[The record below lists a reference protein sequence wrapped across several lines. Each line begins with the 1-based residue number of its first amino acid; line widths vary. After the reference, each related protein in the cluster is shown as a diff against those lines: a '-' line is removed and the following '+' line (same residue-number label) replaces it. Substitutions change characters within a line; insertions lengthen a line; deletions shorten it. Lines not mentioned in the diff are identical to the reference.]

1 MIYWNRID
9 NYAPFS
15 EKDEFSYKKTHHKG
29 HIDLRKNEI
38 ERVEKN
44 MESFNEVF
52 EYVLKYCHDDPKVS
66 DIGFNKWIRILEPY
80 KFENNTAFLLTDS
93 EFTRKTTLEVYEPV
107 LKRAFAEAMGFEVNI
122 NILVKTKEAKNEETV
137 EPVPTISE
145 NNSISEALTFE
156 NFIKGKSNELAY
168 AFCIAVAGKNDNSPT
183 PVANQTFN
191 PLFIYGDS
199 GLGKTHLMKAIEN
212 EVLRKNPDLNIIYTT
227 GENFVNELVMAL
239 EYHKTID
246 FHNKY
251 RNADFLL
258 IDDIQF
264 IAGKER
270 GQEEFFHT
278 FNDLYNAG
286 KQIVLTSDIAPSKIS
301 KLENRI
307 RSRFSLGVQVDIQPP
322 DFETRMAIVKRKAEL
337 SGLQLSDN
345 VARIIAE
352 RVKTNIRQLEGTV
365 NKIKAL
371 TSYTNESP
379 SVSMAQRVI
388 KEIMIANHP
397 AEITVDSII
406 SEVANAF
413 KVTPEDI
420 RSQNRQANISLAR
433 KITIYLMKEIKGM
446 TYSDIGTELNKN
458 HSTMTIHYQG
468 VVDTLKKNSDL
479 KETVDDIIKNLKN

>member
-1 MIYWNRID
+1 
-9 NYAPFS
+9 
-15 EKDEFSYKKTHHKG
+15 
-29 HIDLRKNEI
+29 
-38 ERVEKN
+38 
-44 MESFNEVF
+44 MESFNDVF
-52 EYVLKYCHDDPKVS
+52 NSVLKYCKDDSSIS
-66 DIGFNKWIRILEPY
+66 DIGYNKWIKVLEPY
-80 KFENNTAFLLTDS
+80 KLENNTAYLLTDS
-93 EFTRKTTLEVYEPV
+93 DFKRKTTLEIYEPA
-107 LKRAFAEAMGFEVNI
+107 LKKAFAEVLGFDVNI
-122 NILVKTKEAKNEETV
+122 NILVKSKEEVVETQPV
-137 EPVPTISE
+137 EPTPTISE
-145 NNSISEALTFE
+145 NNSFNDTLTFE

-168 AFCIAVAGKNDNSPT
+168 AFCIAVAGKNDSSHST
-183 PVANQTFN
+183 VANKTFN

-212 EVLRKNPDLNIIYTT
+212 EVLKKNPNLNIIYTT

-352 RVKTNIRQLEGTV
+352 KVKTNIRQLEGTV

-397 AEITVDSII
+397 AEITVDNII
-406 SEVANAF
+406 NEVASAF
-413 KVTPEDI
+413 KVSPDDI
-420 RSQNRQANISLAR
+420 RSQNRRANISLAR
-433 KITIYLMKEIKGM
+433 KITIYLMKELKGM
-446 TYSDIGTELNKN
+446 TYIQIGNELNKN
-458 HSTMTIHYQG
+458 HSTMTIHYQEI
-468 VVDTLKKNSDL
+468 VKTLNKNSDL
-479 KETVDDIIKNLKN
+479 KETVDDIIKNLKNS

>member
-1 MIYWNRID
+1 
-9 NYAPFS
+9 
-15 EKDEFSYKKTHHKG
+15 
-29 HIDLRKNEI
+29 
-38 ERVEKN
+38 

-52 EYVLKYCHDDPKVS
+52 QNVLKYCQADPTVS
-66 DIGFNKWIRILEPY
+66 EIGFNKWIKILEPF
-80 KFENNTAFLLTDS
+80 KLENNTAYLLTDS
-93 EFTRKTTLEVYEPV
+93 EFIKKTTLEVYEPV
-107 LKRAFAEAMGFEVNI
+107 LKRAFAEVLGFDVDI
-122 NILVKTKEAKNEETV
+122 KILVKTKENEPE
-137 EPVPTISE
+137 EISE
-145 NNSISEALTFE
+145 PAPTVSEPTSVSETLTFE
-156 NFIKGKSNELAY
+156 NFVKGKSNELAY
-168 AFCIAVAGKNDNSPT
+168 AFCIAVAGKNENSGST
-183 PVANQTFN
+183 SANKTFN

-212 EVLRKNPDLNIIYTT
+212 EVKKKNPDLKIIYTT
-227 GENFVNELVMAL
+227 GENFVNQLVTAL
-239 EYHKTID
+239 EYHTTID
-246 FHNKY
+246 FHKKY

-337 SGLQLSDN
+337 LGLQLSDN

-352 RVKTNIRQLEGTV
+352 KIKTNIRQLEGTV

-371 TSYTNESP
+371 TTYTNEPP
-379 SVSMAQRVI
+379 SISMAQRVI
-388 KEIMIANHP
+388 KEILIANHP

-406 SEVANAF
+406 NEVAAAF
-413 KVTPEDI
+413 KVSSEDI
-420 RSQNRQANISLAR
+420 RSQNRRANISLAR

-446 TYSDIGTELNKN
+446 TYIQIGNELNKN
-458 HSTMTIHYQG
+458 HSTMTIHYQD
-468 VVDTLKKNSDL
+468 VVKLLKKNSDI
-479 KETVDDIIKNLKN
+479 KETVDDIIKNLKNS

>member
-1 MIYWNRID
+1 
-9 NYAPFS
+9 
-15 EKDEFSYKKTHHKG
+15 
-29 HIDLRKNEI
+29 
-38 ERVEKN
+38 
-44 MESFNEVF
+44 MESFNDVF
-52 EYVLKYCHDDPKVS
+52 QGVLKYCKSDPTVS
-66 DIGFNKWIRILEPY
+66 EIGFNKWIKILEPY
-80 KFENNTAFLLTDS
+80 KLENNTAYLLTDS
-93 EFTRKTTLEVYEPV
+93 EFTRKTTLEVYEPI
-107 LKRAFAEAMGFEVNI
+107 LKKAFLETLGFDVEI
-122 NILVKTKEAKNEETV
+122 KILVKTKEKEAEH
-137 EPVPTISE
+137 ISE
-145 NNSISEALTFE
+145 PAPTVSEPTSISESLTFE

-168 AFCIAVAGKNDNSPT
+168 AFCIAVAGKNDNNSNS
-183 PVANQTFN
+183 ASNKTFN

-212 EVLRKNPDLNIIYTT
+212 EVVKKNPDLNIIYTT

-337 SGLQLSDN
+337 LGLQLSDN

-352 RVKTNIRQLEGTV
+352 KIKTNIRQLEGTV

-371 TSYTNESP
+371 TSFTNEPP
-379 SVSMAQRVI
+379 SISMAQRVI
-388 KEIMIANHP
+388 KEIMIENHP

-406 SEVANAF
+406 NEVASSF
-413 KVTPEDI
+413 KVTPEEI
-420 RSQNRQANISLAR
+420 RSKNRRANISLAR

-446 TYSDIGTELNKN
+446 TYIQIGEELNKN
-458 HSTMTIHYQG
+458 HSTMTIHYQD
-468 VVDTLKKNSDL
+468 VVELIKKNNDL
-479 KETVDDIIKNLKN
+479 KETVDDIIKNLKNT

>member
-1 MIYWNRID
+1 
-9 NYAPFS
+9 
-15 EKDEFSYKKTHHKG
+15 
-29 HIDLRKNEI
+29 
-38 ERVEKN
+38 
-44 MESFNEVF
+44 MESFNDVF
-52 EYVLKYCHDDPKVS
+52 QSVLKYCESDPGIS
-66 DIGFNKWIRILEPY
+66 RIGFEKWIKILEPY
-80 KFENNTAFLLTDS
+80 KLENNTAYLLTDS
-93 EFTRKTTLEVYEPV
+93 EFTRKITIEMYESHLKKAFLETL
-107 LKRAFAEAMGFEVNI
+107 GFDVDV
-122 NILVKTKEAKNEETV
+122 NILVKTKEKENQQVNEPAPSISGST
-137 EPVPTISE
+137 TIS
-145 NNSISEALTFE
+145 NTLTFE

-168 AFCIAVAGKNDNSPT
+168 AFCFAVANKNDKNDFSSDNS
-183 PVANQTFN
+183 NFN

-212 EVLRKNPDLNIIYTT
+212 QVRSNNPDLNIIYTT

-307 RSRFSLGVQVDIQPP
+307 RSRFSLGVQVDVQPP

-337 SGLQLSDN
+337 LGLQLSDN
-345 VARIIAE
+345 VARLIAE
-352 RVKTNIRQLEGTV
+352 KIKTNIRQLEGTV
-365 NKIKAL
+365 NKIRAL
-371 TSYTNESP
+371 TTYTNESP
-379 SVSMAQRVI
+379 SISMAQRVI
-388 KEIMIANHP
+388 KEIMIENHP
-397 AEITVDSII
+397 AEITVDNII
-406 SEVANAF
+406 SEVASAF

-420 RSQNRQANISLAR
+420 KSQNRSANISISR
-433 KITIYLMKEIKGM
+433 KIAIYLLKELKGM
-446 TYSDIGTELNKN
+446 TYIQIGDALGKN
-458 HSTMTIHYQG
+458 HSTMTIHYQNIS
-468 VVDTLKKNSDL
+468 DQIKKKEDL
-479 KETVDDIIKNLKN
+479 KETVDDIIKNLKNR